1 MGNGQ
6 TLEMASL
13 EWTFVFAF
21 LALEVGCV
29 LLLCIP
35 WPQAFHKYIVR
46 GVTCFVGGKLMTTIK
61 WSFGIVFV
69 LCVDA
74 VRQVYFKYDAMHL
87 EHDEKHEHRGG
98 GLSANLYE
106 KSGKFRAER
115 NMYLALFVLVLGLVL
130 NRLIQ
135 LMAEGA
141 TMKDRLEAMTAQAQ
155 RQQESMKNP
164 ELLRALLEAAEAEAA
179 PKNWAKK
186 KAPAEGSNPDP
197 ADLPSPPAPGGADT
211 GLRQRASKKVD

>member
-1 MGNGQ
+1 
-6 TLEMASL
+6 
-13 EWTFVFAF
+13 
-21 LALEVGCV
+21 
-29 LLLCIP
+29 
-35 WPQAFHKYIVR
+35 
-46 GVTCFVGGKLMTTIK
+46 
-61 WSFGIVFV
+61 
-69 LCVDA
+69 
-74 VRQVYFKYDAMHL
+74 
-87 EHDEKHEHRGG
+87 
-98 GLSANLYE
+98 
-106 KSGKFRAER
+106 
-115 NMYLALFVLVLGLVL
+115 VLVLGLVL

-164 ELLRALLEAAEAEAA
+164 ELLRALLEAAEAAEAAPAEAEAA

>member
-46 GVTCFVGGKLMTTIK
+46 GVTFFVGGKLMTTIK

-115 NMYLALFVLVLGLVL
+115 NMSLLAHCALSTHSLFAQVPG
-130 NRLIQ
+130 RFR
-135 LMAEGA
+135 AGA
-141 TMKDRLEAMTAQAQ
+141 WSGAQ
-155 RQQESMKNP
+155 S
-164 ELLRALLEAAEAEAA
+164 
-179 PKNWAKK
+179 
-186 KAPAEGSNPDP
+186 PDP
-197 ADLPSPPAPGGADT
+197 ADG
-211 GLRQRASKKVD
+211 